1 MNYCELVRRAER
13 LERDLAELAALTAEI
28 VDTWD
33 TDYFAVAVDRLTTH
47 ATDPSVTFSSKPDM
61 RRLSRKE
68 P

>member
-13 LERDLAELAALTAEI
+13 LERDLAELAALTGDI

-33 TDYFAVAVDRLTTH
+33 TDYFAVAVDRLTTY
-47 ATDPSVTFSSKPDM
+47 ATAQ